1 MNRMAYKRP
10 RLKIELG
17 NHIIQKQSQHPSEP
31 RLYINMSPRSPST
44 HTNPSHKA
52 NNSKPYLLASTIIES
67 SQIRCPDKS
76 LINSKKMAKSGCVLV
91 KSAFVFIL
99 VS

>member
-31 RLYINMSPRSPST
+31 RLYINMSPSIAKHP
-44 HTNPSHKA
+44 HE
-52 NNSKPYLLASTIIES
+52 SKP
-67 SQIRCPDKS
+67 
-76 LINSKKMAKSGCVLV
+76 
-91 KSAFVFIL
+91 
-99 VS
+99 